1 MPTRGKLFEVKSNYK
16 ALHVGMETPF
26 PWKSTWKVIVPTK
39 VASFLWTAASG
50 KILTIDN
57 LSRWR
62 ILIVDWCC
70 MCKQDEE
77 YVDHL
82 LLLCCMARELFFFSY
97 FACLGRS
104 GLCLKGW

>member
-1 MPTRGKLFEVKSNYK
+1 M
-16 ALHVGMETPF
+16 
-26 PWKSTWKVIVPTK
+26 
-39 VASFLWTAASG
+39 
-50 KILTIDN
+50 
-57 LSRWR
+57 
-62 ILIVDWCC
+62 DWCC

-97 FACLGRS
+97 LACLGRS